1 MTNAEPDAY
10 IVNVLGKTR
19 KDLVS
24 ANMKADGTLDAA
36 VNTPITQN
44 NLEEETD
51 RLSRLVAEVSNC
63 KAVITDCTP
72 LIADARTKLSGDK
85 MNSDDVLND
94 LDTVKRRLIQAYKS
108 RSMWPRVFIKL
119 LVYNFLIAAG
129 LVVLI
134 FLKSLVPDSGSTRSM
149 AAGVLACAVW
159 GCLGGI
165 VDAFQALIEHFTD
178 QNFDRQFQSWYF
190 LHPLMGVSLGAVV
203 YLIFQAGL
211 ASVGN
216 SVATTGFCHSSGRHH
231 VIVHRSRI
239 PGRFQTDLR
248 DCFCQRHRRFN
259 FQQQGFCVFYRH
271 KLPNV
276 CQEKSL
282 MTIAPTKIKLIT
294 ARKSM

>member
-51 RLSRLVAEVSNC
+51 RLSRLMAEVSNC

-72 LIADARTKLSGDK
+72 LIADARTKLSGDN

-178 QNFDRQFQSWYF
+178 QDFDRQFQSWYF

-216 SVATTGFCHSSGRHH
+216 SVATTGSATVQVGITSLSIVVAFLAGFKQTSAIAFVNGIGDSIFNSKGSASSTGTN
-231 VIVHRSRI
+231 S
-239 PGRFQTDLR
+239 
-248 DCFCQRHRRFN
+248 
-259 FQQQGFCVFYRH
+259 
-271 KLPNV
+271 
-276 CQEKSL
+276 
-282 MTIAPTKIKLIT
+282 PTSAKKK
-294 ARKSM
+294 A

>member
-178 QNFDRQFQSWYF
+178 QDFDRQFQSWYF

-216 SVATTGFCHSSGRHH
+216 SVATTGSATVQVGITSLSIVVAFLAGFKQTSAIAFVNGIGDSIFNSKGSASSTGTN
-231 VIVHRSRI
+231 S
-239 PGRFQTDLR
+239 
-248 DCFCQRHRRFN
+248 
-259 FQQQGFCVFYRH
+259 
-271 KLPNV
+271 
-276 CQEKSL
+276 
-282 MTIAPTKIKLIT
+282 PTSAKKK
-294 ARKSM
+294 A

>member
-51 RLSRLVAEVSNC
+51 RLSRLMAEVSNC

-72 LIADARTKLSGDK
+72 LIADARTKLSGDN

-216 SVATTGFCHSSGRHH
+216 SVATTGSATVQVGITSLSIVVAFLAGFKQTSAIAFVNGIGDSIFNSKGSASSTGTN
-231 VIVHRSRI
+231 S
-239 PGRFQTDLR
+239 
-248 DCFCQRHRRFN
+248 
-259 FQQQGFCVFYRH
+259 
-271 KLPNV
+271 
-276 CQEKSL
+276 
-282 MTIAPTKIKLIT
+282 PTSAKKK
-294 ARKSM
+294 A

>member
-51 RLSRLVAEVSNC
+51 RLSRLMAEVSNC

-72 LIADARTKLSGDK
+72 LIADARTKLSGDN

-134 FLKSLVPDSGSTRSM
+134 FLKSLVPDSDSARSM

-159 GCLGGI
+159 GMFRGDHRRVPGINRAFYRPGLRPPVPVMVFSASADGNIFRCCCLP
-165 VDAFQALIEHFTD
+165 DF
-178 QNFDRQFQSWYF
+178 
-190 LHPLMGVSLGAVV
+190 
-203 YLIFQAGL
+203 
-211 ASVGN
+211 
-216 SVATTGFCHSSGRHH
+216 
-231 VIVHRSRI
+231 
-239 PGRFQTDLR
+239 PGRFGLCR
-248 DCFCQRHRRFN
+248 
-259 FQQQGFCVFYRH
+259 
-271 KLPNV
+271 
-276 CQEKSL
+276 
-282 MTIAPTKIKLIT
+282 
-294 ARKSM
+294 

>member
-51 RLSRLVAEVSNC
+51 RLSRLMAEVSNC

-134 FLKSLVPDSGSTRSM
+134 FLKSLVPDSDTASSM

-178 QNFDRQFQSWYF
+178 QDFDRQFQSWYF
-190 LHPLMGVSLGAVV
+190 LHPLMGISLGAVV

-216 SVATTGFCHSSGRHH
+216 SVATNSTTTVH
-231 VIVHRSRI
+231 V
-239 PGRFQTDLR
+239 G
-248 DCFCQRHRRFN
+248 
-259 FQQQGFCVFYRH
+259 
-271 KLPNV
+271 
-276 CQEKSL
+276 
-282 MTIAPTKIKLIT
+282 IT
-294 ARKSM
+294 ALSIVVAFLAGFKQTSAIAFVSGIGDSIFNGKGSASSTGTNSPTSAKKKT

>member
-190 LHPLMGVSLGAVV
+190 LHPLMGVSLGAVI

-216 SVATTGFCHSSGRHH
+216 SVATTGSATVQVGITSLSIVVAFLAGFKQTSAIAFVNGIGDSIFNSKGSASSTGTN
-231 VIVHRSRI
+231 S
-239 PGRFQTDLR
+239 
-248 DCFCQRHRRFN
+248 
-259 FQQQGFCVFYRH
+259 
-271 KLPNV
+271 
-276 CQEKSL
+276 
-282 MTIAPTKIKLIT
+282 PTSAKKKT
-294 ARKSM
+294 

>member
-1 MTNAEPDAY
+1 LM
-10 IVNVLGKTR
+10 
-19 KDLVS
+19 
-24 ANMKADGTLDAA
+24 
-36 VNTPITQN
+36 
-44 NLEEETD
+44 
-51 RLSRLVAEVSNC
+51 AEVSNC

-216 SVATTGFCHSSGRHH
+216 SVATTGSATVQVGITSLSIVVAFLAGFKQTSAIAFVNGIGDSIFNSKGSASSTGTN
-231 VIVHRSRI
+231 S
-239 PGRFQTDLR
+239 
-248 DCFCQRHRRFN
+248 
-259 FQQQGFCVFYRH
+259 
-271 KLPNV
+271 
-276 CQEKSL
+276 
-282 MTIAPTKIKLIT
+282 PTSAKKK
-294 ARKSM
+294 A